1 MHQSNNFWS
10 NLKLFADNVAL
21 IDTANKQTLTYKRL
35 DDESDFISE
44 KIKLSHKGLAF
55 LFTTN
60 NLESVVLYIALLKS
74 GSAVLLLDE
83 KLNEEIRNS
92 LIN

>member
-44 KIKLSHKGLAF
+44 KIKLSHKGLTF

-83 KLNEEIRNS
+83 KLN
-92 LIN
+92 